1 LAVRRFGRF
10 RKRWAM
16 LEGLARAVLIGPGA
30 LLAWFLVDWLVGL
43 PAWPLLASFLLALA
57 VGAWALAWRLV
68 RPMLRRIRTEREALI
83 AESLHGAL
91 DNQLIGALQLGRE
104 IAESAEPLGYSPNLV
119 HSLVA
124 RTAVLVAGAQ
134 PHGGDSWVPRPVEGR
149 GMPRPYL
156 GVREAGSTLEPV
168 GARHASPLPER
179 GTPRVAEASI
189 PGAVTAAVPLDLRRL
204 VDLTRARRRLAAAG
218 TLGLALV
225 GCLLFAQ
232 DAVARRA
239 DRLRDAYATVLDTL
253 FPVEMRVGPG
263 DIAVVRGRPVT
274 LTVEVVGA
282 RRRQVQLSLRG
293 DEGRGTRDVKEA
305 MAGSSPSV
313 ASPVTR
319 AETEDIATIPSGLAT
334 RHAARGTYTLPLVDR
349 KASFEIASASE
360 SFRYSF
366 AYGRR
371 RTAEHRVLV
380 GDRPEISAINYEIA
394 YPAYTGQPPRTLVGR
409 VPKLQALIGTNVLV
423 SFAATTDL
431 HPDSCMVE
439 WQDGSKQAVA
449 ITGRFGH
456 FSFTVDRPDRATL
469 YLTGAYGAGFEME
482 RPLSFEV
489 AVQRDEPP
497 SVQVLLRQK
506 KLTMLPEEAAAFG
519 LRWLAEDDFGVAEA
533 ALEYRIDTIDKLLGR
548 PTREGS
554 LPRRIDPPQERVR
567 GEFLDFLKTLSP
579 PLQPGD
585 RITIT
590 VSAKDNN
597 TETGPGLGRSRPV
610 EIVVVRQDLSGFVEK
625 QFGFGSQTLLS
636 GLSRVKRETDLLVDP
651 VKTVRTEAKQ
661 EIDRQ
666 TVKSRVAQE
675 TWPSGAEDATSDYFR
690 LLSGRD

>member
-1 LAVRRFGRF
+1 MRAVTEPNYDRLFLAVRRFGGF

-16 LEGLARAVLIGPGA
+16 LEGLAWAVLIGPGA
-30 LLAWFLVDWLVGL
+30 LLAWFLADWVVGL
-43 PAWPLLASFLLALA
+43 PAWPLLGSFLLVLA

-68 RPMLRRIRTEREALI
+68 RPMLRRIRVEREALI

-91 DNQLIGALQLGRE
+91 DNHLIGSLQLGRE
-104 IAESAEPLGYSPNLV
+104 LAESSEPTGHSADLV
-119 HSLVA
+119 RALIA
-124 RTAVLVAGAQ
+124 RTAGLIADCRLPIADLPPPGSRVEEAA
-134 PHGGDSWVPRPVEGR
+134 PVSSNRKSAIGNR
-149 GMPRPYL
+149 KSAAP
-156 GVREAGSTLEPV
+156 LE
-168 GARHASPLPER
+168 
-179 GTPRVAEASI
+179 
-189 PGAVTAAVPLDLRRL
+189 LRRL
-204 VDLTRARRRLAAAG
+204 VDLTRARRSLAAAG
-218 TLGLALV
+218 ALALAIA
-225 GCLLFAQ
+225 GCLVFAQ
-232 DAVARRA
+232 NAVSTRA
-239 DRLRDAYATVLDTL
+239 ERLRDAYATVLDAL

-274 LTVEVVGA
+274 LTVEVLGA
-282 RRRQVQLSLRG
+282 RRRQVQLFLSSAIENGKLPI
-293 DEGRGTRDVKEA
+293 DNLQLPPI
-305 MAGSSPSV
+305 MALL
-313 ASPVTR
+313 
-319 AETEDIATIPSGLAT
+319 LA
-334 RHAARGTYTLPLVDR
+334 DR
-349 KASFEIASASE
+349 KASFEILEARE

-371 RTAEHRVLV
+371 RTAEHQVLV

-431 HPDSCMVE
+431 HPDSCLVE
-439 WQDGSKQAVA
+439 WQDGSRQAVA
-449 ITGRFGH
+449 VTGRFGH

-533 ALEYRIDTIDKLLGR
+533 TLEYRIDTIDKLLGR
-548 PTREGS
+548 PTREAS

-567 GEFLDFLKTLSP
+567 DQFLDFLKTLSP

-597 TETGPGLGRSRPV
+597 TETGPGLGRSQPI
-610 EIVVVRQDLSGFVEK
+610 EIVVVRQDLSGFVER
-625 QFGFGSQTLLS
+625 QFDFGSQTLLS
-636 GLSRVKRETDLLVDP
+636 GLSRVQRATDLLVDP

-666 TVKSRVAQE
+666 TVKARVAQE
-675 TWPSGAEDATSDYFR
+675 TWPSGSEDAIGDYFR
-690 LLSGRD
+690 LLSNRE